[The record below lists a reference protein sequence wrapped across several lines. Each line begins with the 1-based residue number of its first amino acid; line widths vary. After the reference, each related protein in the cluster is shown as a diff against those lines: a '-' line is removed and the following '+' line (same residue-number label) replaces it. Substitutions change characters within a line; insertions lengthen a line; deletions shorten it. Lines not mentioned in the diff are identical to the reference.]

1 MSLALVYALFYYTL
15 TLPILNFVPLFVVIT
30 MLGVGIDYD
39 IFLITRIRE
48 EVIAGK
54 SDIEAIRIDISKTA
68 LTIVGLGLILASVF
82 GSLLLT
88 GIPIFEEIGTAV
100 AVAVLFD
107 TFVVII
113 IVVPVLM
120 GVVQKLYW
128 WPSKPTRKQDK
139 K

>member
-1 MSLALVYALFYYTL
+1 MV
-15 TLPILNFVPLFVVIT
+15 
-30 MLGVGIDYD
+30 
-39 IFLITRIRE
+39 
-48 EVIAGK
+48 GK
-54 SDIEAIRIDISKTA
+54 SDIEAIRIAISKTA

-120 GVVQKLYW
+120 GVAQKLNW